1 MALFGEVAPV
11 SSEEVI
17 AIGVQQLGVTARGEI
32 SWDMVRDTLIRE
44 VTFGG
49 TTCPTDE
56 VCRLMAEFLQR
67 LPLPRL
73 VHFLDMILPQMVP
86 VQSPCQSRRRR
97 FASSYRIA
105 ERNAWGEWDVE
116 YTLNATKLFWSR
128 SGIMHVAIAWDH
140 KPLLLLATALLPNR
154 TTESFES
161 EAGPPYDKQR
171 IQMGLRSGNTVLICF
186 RSGVGHFQSVLI
198 ALAADLHTNKPWQ
211 GQHKFWKYVSPI
223 RTYFAWLPER
233 LARTYCSAALDKCPD
248 LPYGEVHHLQGSD
261 ADEKHSMVFQNIYH
275 IGDTKSA
282 QELEVFLRMSRE
294 RLRLCCGLQCTDRLH
309 PNGPRQ
315 RQKLFH
321 AALKLLWFAVGIET
335 VRCENAAQVA
345 LHAAIRPL
353 LRLEDG
359 HVLATLSAIVLA
371 LCEGRTGLAISGVF
385 GAGKTR
391 SAAVLL
397 AGLLVF
403 DPSLKLMVLT
413 KENIAAHAV
422 AEHLV
427 SLQMPDFLQ
436 EKMGRLVGYYE
447 QNRKGSYTPL
457 DILPSNRNQVIRQ
470 KSLLIGCGGGFQQEC
485 SQQFSPVADW
495 MGSIDLFLEDEG
507 QQYGNM
513 EEAAT
518 VARTPA
524 TCLEV
529 WSGDHRQTPGG
540 LKKSREA
547 KAFRKK
553 LTKRPLALRCQ
564 TQYIQAHD
572 FGNIVMRYL
581 DCPKESFAWKLRQ
594 LLTDGSA
601 AIDPAVG
608 QFWHELI
615 GDSPPCLST
624 EIQRAAYAILW
635 MGLRGERE
643 GLPSMLAT
651 TFAEA
656 AGVSGRQK
664 WGLVL
669 SSSARVSQVTYQ
681 TVVGV
686 RYPELVTFN
695 GTQWK
700 FGKYVAQERPLR
712 GGFLPIFWDVP
723 RANIHAVED
732 IGAVVDW
739 LTERC
744 EFQADAKS
752 NLAVLHNRNDMTNLF
767 RASNWVSSSHD
778 SIVSRGVTTC
788 AGMTAHT
795 VLLAQTKVGFLTG
808 GRKKS
813 FLLLSEDE
821 QMVQLEEAYARATV
835 AITRAR
841 SLCLIM
847 GPLDMKGLVGAA
859 TVMGTLMYG
868 AGHVWAGHAHFYL
881 HDGELSRSPSDE
893 TFIHMLQQNCCLSG
907 PHFPPPAIVEA
918 LQDYVTHYYK
928 VRRLHLIVVDLW
940 RPWKYN
946 TARAR
951 EITDQL
957 WRISHG
963 NDTHRVS
970 PFRPDGP
977 EPPLR
982 CRRFAYGYA
991 LDGSEYPS
999 YLVWPQRDGQS
1010 YTLLDTSTTD
1020 TLPLNHDFFRPLG
1033 MEHFYD
1039 SFALGSEISVRREA
1053 LHLFGL
1059 RADELLPD
1067 LHITRD
1073 GVLRI
1078 GLGAHQEH
1086 RVNHVARATDRTK
1099 VSADVIQL
1107 AAHEVDTAPE
1117 QAVSDGDASDSEGS
1131 ESASDSDQNDPPSS
1145 LVADAEQYE
1154 LMQIAYAAVG
1164 KDFTG
1169 QEDLIG
1175 SEYGKLQKLEMVPER
1190 WPLARLSFS
1199 LQTCVDHLD
1208 RVLAGCCWEVQATR
1222 TTPSESLLSLHQVAK
1237 CLTMKLA
1244 VHLAKEVAAILRA
1257 VLTHETKKLYNDST
1271 VHLLCSNY
1279 WIQPIYQELLH
1290 SSSRY
1295 NATREGERK
1304 RPSSGLA
1311 RVAAYP
1317 KPPKQRKPSASGT
1330 SFSDW
1335 IGGTCYADTLQ
1346 VWFPAHWAPVVLQQ
1360 LQQKEDNYRAE
1371 NPSWMDQEEPP
1382 ADILKQWR
1390 EARAN
1395 RRMQFKVGK
1404 YRDGSWESN
1413 IRMLTGTIK
1422 VDWIQLPVEPY
1433 LAALPTLQQGVIAG
1447 VFRQKGAAPW
1457 GCTRAEKLQLSVLLP
1472 NDLSLEDWYA
1482 EVYGLPTVW
1491 PETSMLGA
1499 DNLRKIAGY
1508 DFHLLRKKY
1517 DVRTMWGDL
1526 DPQWRLL
1533 QSQLETRGPGWYSP
1547 AELKE
1552 RLFTNK
1558 SKRPGDDTKEALR
1571 TDGNTIAWQ
1580 AWDTARNIIWQSCQP
1595 GPPLVF
1601 PGEKE
1606 IFRAMY
1612 AQVGEEEQVISPPYT
1627 RTPLDA
1633 SMRGRKKRK
1642 QGEDNALVG

>member
-1 MALFGEVAPV
+1 M
-11 SSEEVI
+11 
-17 AIGVQQLGVTARGEI
+17 
-32 SWDMVRDTLIRE
+32 
-44 VTFGG
+44 
-49 TTCPTDE
+49 
-56 VCRLMAEFLQR
+56 
-67 LPLPRL
+67 
-73 VHFLDMILPQMVP
+73 
-86 VQSPCQSRRRR
+86 
-97 FASSYRIA
+97 
-105 ERNAWGEWDVE
+105 
-116 YTLNATKLFWSR
+116 
-128 SGIMHVAIAWDH
+128 
-140 KPLLLLATALLPNR
+140 
-154 TTESFES
+154 
-161 EAGPPYDKQR
+161 
-171 IQMGLRSGNTVLICF
+171 
-186 RSGVGHFQSVLI
+186 
-198 ALAADLHTNKPWQ
+198 
-211 GQHKFWKYVSPI
+211 
-223 RTYFAWLPER
+223 
-233 LARTYCSAALDKCPD
+233 
-248 LPYGEVHHLQGSD
+248 
-261 ADEKHSMVFQNIYH
+261 
-275 IGDTKSA
+275 
-282 QELEVFLRMSRE
+282 
-294 RLRLCCGLQCTDRLH
+294 
-309 PNGPRQ
+309 
-315 RQKLFH
+315 
-321 AALKLLWFAVGIET
+321 
-335 VRCENAAQVA
+335 
-345 LHAAIRPL
+345 
-353 LRLEDG
+353 
-359 HVLATLSAIVLA
+359 
-371 LCEGRTGLAISGVF
+371 
-385 GAGKTR
+385 
-391 SAAVLL
+391 
-397 AGLLVF
+397 
-403 DPSLKLMVLT
+403 
-413 KENIAAHAV
+413 
-422 AEHLV
+422 
-427 SLQMPDFLQ
+427 
-436 EKMGRLVGYYE
+436 
-447 QNRKGSYTPL
+447 
-457 DILPSNRNQVIRQ
+457 
-470 KSLLIGCGGGFQQEC
+470 
-485 SQQFSPVADW
+485 
-495 MGSIDLFLEDEG
+495 
-507 QQYGNM
+507 
-513 EEAAT
+513 
-518 VARTPA
+518 
-524 TCLEV
+524 
-529 WSGDHRQTPGG
+529 
-540 LKKSREA
+540 
-547 KAFRKK
+547 
-553 LTKRPLALRCQ
+553 
-564 TQYIQAHD
+564 
-572 FGNIVMRYL
+572 
-581 DCPKESFAWKLRQ
+581 ESFAWKLRQ

-615 GDSPPCLST
+615 GDFPRLST

-651 TFAEA
+651 SFAEA
-656 AGVSGRQK
+656 AGMSGRQK

-700 FGKYVAQERPLR
+700 FGKYVTQERPLR
-712 GGFLPIFWDVP
+712 GGFFPIFWDVP

-808 GRKKS
+808 GRNKS

-847 GPLDMKGLVGAA
+847 GPLDMKGLLGAA

-868 AGHVWAGHAHFYL
+868 AGHVWAGQAHFYL

-963 NDTHRVS
+963 DDTHRVS

-991 LDGSEYPS
+991 LDGSECPS

-1039 SFALGSEISVRREA
+1039 SFALVSQISVRREA

-1059 RADELLPD
+1059 REDELLPD

-1154 LMQIAYAAVG
+1154 LMQIAYVAVG

-1175 SEYGKLQKLEMVPER
+1175 SEYRKLQKLEMVPER
-1190 WPLARLSFS
+1190 WTLARLSFS
-1199 LQTCVDHLD
+1199 LQTCVGSGRMLLGSSGHPYYPLRITSLPSPGSEVSDHE
-1208 RVLAGCCWEVQATR
+1208 AGCT
-1222 TTPSESLLSLHQVAK
+1222 L
-1237 CLTMKLA
+1237 
-1244 VHLAKEVAAILRA
+1244 
-1257 VLTHETKKLYNDST
+1257 
-1271 VHLLCSNY
+1271 
-1279 WIQPIYQELLH
+1279 
-1290 SSSRY
+1290 
-1295 NATREGERK
+1295 G
-1304 RPSSGLA
+1304 
-1311 RVAAYP
+1311 
-1317 KPPKQRKPSASGT
+1317 QRGCCH
-1330 SFSDW
+1330 FQ
-1335 IGGTCYADTLQ
+1335 GG
-1346 VWFPAHWAPVVLQQ
+1346 
-1360 LQQKEDNYRAE
+1360 
-1371 NPSWMDQEEPP
+1371 S
-1382 ADILKQWR
+1382 
-1390 EARAN
+1390 
-1395 RRMQFKVGK
+1395 
-1404 YRDGSWESN
+1404 
-1413 IRMLTGTIK
+1413 
-1422 VDWIQLPVEPY
+1422 
-1433 LAALPTLQQGVIAG
+1433 
-1447 VFRQKGAAPW
+1447 
-1457 GCTRAEKLQLSVLLP
+1457 
-1472 NDLSLEDWYA
+1472 
-1482 EVYGLPTVW
+1482 
-1491 PETSMLGA
+1491 
-1499 DNLRKIAGY
+1499 
-1508 DFHLLRKKY
+1508 
-1517 DVRTMWGDL
+1517 
-1526 DPQWRLL
+1526 
-1533 QSQLETRGPGWYSP
+1533 
-1547 AELKE
+1547 
-1552 RLFTNK
+1552 
-1558 SKRPGDDTKEALR
+1558 
-1571 TDGNTIAWQ
+1571 
-1580 AWDTARNIIWQSCQP
+1580 
-1595 GPPLVF
+1595 
-1601 PGEKE
+1601 
-1606 IFRAMY
+1606 
-1612 AQVGEEEQVISPPYT
+1612 YT
-1627 RTPLDA
+1627 
-1633 SMRGRKKRK
+1633 
-1642 QGEDNALVG
+1642 

>member
-1 MALFGEVAPV
+1 
-11 SSEEVI
+11 
-17 AIGVQQLGVTARGEI
+17 
-32 SWDMVRDTLIRE
+32 
-44 VTFGG
+44 
-49 TTCPTDE
+49 
-56 VCRLMAEFLQR
+56 
-67 LPLPRL
+67 
-73 VHFLDMILPQMVP
+73 MILPQMVP

-105 ERNAWGEWDVE
+105 ERTAWGEWDVE

-154 TTESFES
+154 TTDSFER

-321 AALKLLWFAVGIET
+321 AALKLLWFAIGIET

-540 LKKSREA
+540 LKKSQEA

-615 GDSPPCLST
+615 GDSPPRLST

-651 TFAEA
+651 SFAEA

-700 FGKYVAQERPLR
+700 FGKYVTQERPLR

-847 GPLDMKGLVGAA
+847 GPLDMKGLLGAA

-868 AGHVWAGHAHFYL
+868 AGHVWAGQAHFYL

-963 NDTHRVS
+963 DDTHRVS

-991 LDGSEYPS
+991 SEW
-999 YLVWPQRDGQS
+999 L
-1010 YTLLDTSTTD
+1010 
-1020 TLPLNHDFFRPLG
+1020 
-1033 MEHFYD
+1033 
-1039 SFALGSEISVRREA
+1039 
-1053 LHLFGL
+1053 
-1059 RADELLPD
+1059 
-1067 LHITRD
+1067 
-1073 GVLRI
+1073 
-1078 GLGAHQEH
+1078 
-1086 RVNHVARATDRTK
+1086 
-1099 VSADVIQL
+1099 
-1107 AAHEVDTAPE
+1107 
-1117 QAVSDGDASDSEGS
+1117 
-1131 ESASDSDQNDPPSS
+1131 
-1145 LVADAEQYE
+1145 
-1154 LMQIAYAAVG
+1154 
-1164 KDFTG
+1164 
-1169 QEDLIG
+1169 
-1175 SEYGKLQKLEMVPER
+1175 
-1190 WPLARLSFS
+1190 
-1199 LQTCVDHLD
+1199 
-1208 RVLAGCCWEVQATR
+1208 
-1222 TTPSESLLSLHQVAK
+1222 
-1237 CLTMKLA
+1237 
-1244 VHLAKEVAAILRA
+1244 
-1257 VLTHETKKLYNDST
+1257 
-1271 VHLLCSNY
+1271 
-1279 WIQPIYQELLH
+1279 
-1290 SSSRY
+1290 
-1295 NATREGERK
+1295 
-1304 RPSSGLA
+1304 
-1311 RVAAYP
+1311 
-1317 KPPKQRKPSASGT
+1317 
-1330 SFSDW
+1330 
-1335 IGGTCYADTLQ
+1335 
-1346 VWFPAHWAPVVLQQ
+1346 
-1360 LQQKEDNYRAE
+1360 
-1371 NPSWMDQEEPP
+1371 
-1382 ADILKQWR
+1382 
-1390 EARAN
+1390 
-1395 RRMQFKVGK
+1395 
-1404 YRDGSWESN
+1404 
-1413 IRMLTGTIK
+1413 
-1422 VDWIQLPVEPY
+1422 
-1433 LAALPTLQQGVIAG
+1433 
-1447 VFRQKGAAPW
+1447 
-1457 GCTRAEKLQLSVLLP
+1457 
-1472 NDLSLEDWYA
+1472 
-1482 EVYGLPTVW
+1482 
-1491 PETSMLGA
+1491 
-1499 DNLRKIAGY
+1499 
-1508 DFHLLRKKY
+1508 
-1517 DVRTMWGDL
+1517 
-1526 DPQWRLL
+1526 
-1533 QSQLETRGPGWYSP
+1533 
-1547 AELKE
+1547 
-1552 RLFTNK
+1552 
-1558 SKRPGDDTKEALR
+1558 
-1571 TDGNTIAWQ
+1571 
-1580 AWDTARNIIWQSCQP
+1580 
-1595 GPPLVF
+1595 
-1601 PGEKE
+1601 
-1606 IFRAMY
+1606 
-1612 AQVGEEEQVISPPYT
+1612 
-1627 RTPLDA
+1627 
-1633 SMRGRKKRK
+1633 
-1642 QGEDNALVG
+1642 

>member
-1 MALFGEVAPV
+1 MFARHFGQSNATMTCHCFALLYLAAYVRAAVAFCLAVCYLSQGVLYGSKPHR
-11 SSEEVI
+11 S
-17 AIGVQQLGVTARGEI
+17 AIRSLNLC
-32 SWDMVRDTLIRE
+32 W
-44 VTFGG
+44 
-49 TTCPTDE
+49 
-56 VCRLMAEFLQR
+56 
-67 LPLPRL
+67 
-73 VHFLDMILPQMVP
+73 
-86 VQSPCQSRRRR
+86 
-97 FASSYRIA
+97 
-105 ERNAWGEWDVE
+105 WGEWDVE

-154 TTESFES
+154 TTDSFER

-321 AALKLLWFAVGIET
+321 AALKLLWFAIGIET

-540 LKKSREA
+540 LKKSQEA

-615 GDSPPCLST
+615 GDSPPRLST

-651 TFAEA
+651 SFAEA

-686 RYPELVTFN
+686 RYQNWSPSMELS
-695 GTQWK
+695 G
-700 FGKYVAQERPLR
+700 
-712 GGFLPIFWDVP
+712 
-723 RANIHAVED
+723 
-732 IGAVVDW
+732 
-739 LTERC
+739 
-744 EFQADAKS
+744 S
-752 NLAVLHNRNDMTNLF
+752 LASTSHRKDRYEV
-767 RASNWVSSSHD
+767 VSSLFF
-778 SIVSRGVTTC
+778 
-788 AGMTAHT
+788 GMFH
-795 VLLAQTKVGFLTG
+795 VLTYM
-808 GRKKS
+808 
-813 FLLLSEDE
+813 LL
-821 QMVQLEEAYARATV
+821 
-835 AITRAR
+835 
-841 SLCLIM
+841 
-847 GPLDMKGLVGAA
+847 K
-859 TVMGTLMYG
+859 TL
-868 AGHVWAGHAHFYL
+868 
-881 HDGELSRSPSDE
+881 
-893 TFIHMLQQNCCLSG
+893 
-907 PHFPPPAIVEA
+907 
-918 LQDYVTHYYK
+918 
-928 VRRLHLIVVDLW
+928 
-940 RPWKYN
+940 
-946 TARAR
+946 
-951 EITDQL
+951 
-957 WRISHG
+957 
-963 NDTHRVS
+963 
-970 PFRPDGP
+970 
-977 EPPLR
+977 
-982 CRRFAYGYA
+982 
-991 LDGSEYPS
+991 
-999 YLVWPQRDGQS
+999 
-1010 YTLLDTSTTD
+1010 
-1020 TLPLNHDFFRPLG
+1020 
-1033 MEHFYD
+1033 
-1039 SFALGSEISVRREA
+1039 
-1053 LHLFGL
+1053 
-1059 RADELLPD
+1059 
-1067 LHITRD
+1067 
-1073 GVLRI
+1073 
-1078 GLGAHQEH
+1078 
-1086 RVNHVARATDRTK
+1086 
-1099 VSADVIQL
+1099 
-1107 AAHEVDTAPE
+1107 
-1117 QAVSDGDASDSEGS
+1117 
-1131 ESASDSDQNDPPSS
+1131 
-1145 LVADAEQYE
+1145 
-1154 LMQIAYAAVG
+1154 
-1164 KDFTG
+1164 
-1169 QEDLIG
+1169 
-1175 SEYGKLQKLEMVPER
+1175 ER
-1190 WPLARLSFS
+1190 W
-1199 LQTCVDHLD
+1199 
-1208 RVLAGCCWEVQATR
+1208 
-1222 TTPSESLLSLHQVAK
+1222 
-1237 CLTMKLA
+1237 
-1244 VHLAKEVAAILRA
+1244 
-1257 VLTHETKKLYNDST
+1257 
-1271 VHLLCSNY
+1271 
-1279 WIQPIYQELLH
+1279 
-1290 SSSRY
+1290 
-1295 NATREGERK
+1295 
-1304 RPSSGLA
+1304 
-1311 RVAAYP
+1311 
-1317 KPPKQRKPSASGT
+1317 
-1330 SFSDW
+1330 
-1335 IGGTCYADTLQ
+1335 
-1346 VWFPAHWAPVVLQQ
+1346 
-1360 LQQKEDNYRAE
+1360 
-1371 NPSWMDQEEPP
+1371 
-1382 ADILKQWR
+1382 
-1390 EARAN
+1390 
-1395 RRMQFKVGK
+1395 
-1404 YRDGSWESN
+1404 
-1413 IRMLTGTIK
+1413 
-1422 VDWIQLPVEPY
+1422 
-1433 LAALPTLQQGVIAG
+1433 
-1447 VFRQKGAAPW
+1447 
-1457 GCTRAEKLQLSVLLP
+1457 
-1472 NDLSLEDWYA
+1472 
-1482 EVYGLPTVW
+1482 
-1491 PETSMLGA
+1491 
-1499 DNLRKIAGY
+1499 
-1508 DFHLLRKKY
+1508 
-1517 DVRTMWGDL
+1517 
-1526 DPQWRLL
+1526 
-1533 QSQLETRGPGWYSP
+1533 
-1547 AELKE
+1547 
-1552 RLFTNK
+1552 
-1558 SKRPGDDTKEALR
+1558 
-1571 TDGNTIAWQ
+1571 
-1580 AWDTARNIIWQSCQP
+1580 
-1595 GPPLVF
+1595 
-1601 PGEKE
+1601 
-1606 IFRAMY
+1606 
-1612 AQVGEEEQVISPPYT
+1612 
-1627 RTPLDA
+1627 
-1633 SMRGRKKRK
+1633 
-1642 QGEDNALVG
+1642 

>member
-1 MALFGEVAPV
+1 M
-11 SSEEVI
+11 
-17 AIGVQQLGVTARGEI
+17 
-32 SWDMVRDTLIRE
+32 
-44 VTFGG
+44 
-49 TTCPTDE
+49 
-56 VCRLMAEFLQR
+56 
-67 LPLPRL
+67 
-73 VHFLDMILPQMVP
+73 
-86 VQSPCQSRRRR
+86 
-97 FASSYRIA
+97 
-105 ERNAWGEWDVE
+105 
-116 YTLNATKLFWSR
+116 
-128 SGIMHVAIAWDH
+128 
-140 KPLLLLATALLPNR
+140 
-154 TTESFES
+154 
-161 EAGPPYDKQR
+161 
-171 IQMGLRSGNTVLICF
+171 
-186 RSGVGHFQSVLI
+186 
-198 ALAADLHTNKPWQ
+198 
-211 GQHKFWKYVSPI
+211 SPI

-233 LARTYCSAALDKCPD
+233 LARTYCSAALDKCSD

-261 ADEKHSMVFQNIYH
+261 DDEKHSLVFQNIYH

-321 AALKLLWFAVGIET
+321 AALKLLWFAIGIET

-371 LCEGRTGLAISGVF
+371 LCEGRAGLAISGVF
-385 GAGKTR
+385 GAGETR

-427 SLQMPDFLQ
+427 SLQMPDYLQ

-540 LKKSREA
+540 LKKSQEA

-615 GDSPPCLST
+615 GDSPPRLST

-651 TFAEA
+651 SFAEA

-700 FGKYVAQERPLR
+700 FGKYVPQERPLR

-847 GPLDMKGLVGAA
+847 GPLDTKGLLGAA

-868 AGHVWAGHAHFYL
+868 AGHVWAGQAHFYL

-918 LQDYVTHYYK
+918 LQD
-928 VRRLHLIVVDLW
+928 
-940 RPWKYN
+940 
-946 TARAR
+946 
-951 EITDQL
+951 
-957 WRISHG
+957 
-963 NDTHRVS
+963 
-970 PFRPDGP
+970 
-977 EPPLR
+977 
-982 CRRFAYGYA
+982 
-991 LDGSEYPS
+991 
-999 YLVWPQRDGQS
+999 
-1010 YTLLDTSTTD
+1010 
-1020 TLPLNHDFFRPLG
+1020 
-1033 MEHFYD
+1033 
-1039 SFALGSEISVRREA
+1039 
-1053 LHLFGL
+1053 
-1059 RADELLPD
+1059 
-1067 LHITRD
+1067 
-1073 GVLRI
+1073 
-1078 GLGAHQEH
+1078 
-1086 RVNHVARATDRTK
+1086 
-1099 VSADVIQL
+1099 
-1107 AAHEVDTAPE
+1107 
-1117 QAVSDGDASDSEGS
+1117 
-1131 ESASDSDQNDPPSS
+1131 
-1145 LVADAEQYE
+1145 
-1154 LMQIAYAAVG
+1154 
-1164 KDFTG
+1164 
-1169 QEDLIG
+1169 
-1175 SEYGKLQKLEMVPER
+1175 
-1190 WPLARLSFS
+1190 
-1199 LQTCVDHLD
+1199 
-1208 RVLAGCCWEVQATR
+1208 
-1222 TTPSESLLSLHQVAK
+1222 
-1237 CLTMKLA
+1237 
-1244 VHLAKEVAAILRA
+1244 
-1257 VLTHETKKLYNDST
+1257 
-1271 VHLLCSNY
+1271 
-1279 WIQPIYQELLH
+1279 
-1290 SSSRY
+1290 
-1295 NATREGERK
+1295 
-1304 RPSSGLA
+1304 
-1311 RVAAYP
+1311 
-1317 KPPKQRKPSASGT
+1317 
-1330 SFSDW
+1330 
-1335 IGGTCYADTLQ
+1335 
-1346 VWFPAHWAPVVLQQ
+1346 
-1360 LQQKEDNYRAE
+1360 
-1371 NPSWMDQEEPP
+1371 
-1382 ADILKQWR
+1382 
-1390 EARAN
+1390 
-1395 RRMQFKVGK
+1395 
-1404 YRDGSWESN
+1404 
-1413 IRMLTGTIK
+1413 
-1422 VDWIQLPVEPY
+1422 
-1433 LAALPTLQQGVIAG
+1433 
-1447 VFRQKGAAPW
+1447 
-1457 GCTRAEKLQLSVLLP
+1457 
-1472 NDLSLEDWYA
+1472 
-1482 EVYGLPTVW
+1482 
-1491 PETSMLGA
+1491 
-1499 DNLRKIAGY
+1499 
-1508 DFHLLRKKY
+1508 
-1517 DVRTMWGDL
+1517 
-1526 DPQWRLL
+1526 
-1533 QSQLETRGPGWYSP
+1533 
-1547 AELKE
+1547 
-1552 RLFTNK
+1552 
-1558 SKRPGDDTKEALR
+1558 
-1571 TDGNTIAWQ
+1571 
-1580 AWDTARNIIWQSCQP
+1580 
-1595 GPPLVF
+1595 
-1601 PGEKE
+1601 
-1606 IFRAMY
+1606 
-1612 AQVGEEEQVISPPYT
+1612 
-1627 RTPLDA
+1627 
-1633 SMRGRKKRK
+1633 
-1642 QGEDNALVG
+1642 